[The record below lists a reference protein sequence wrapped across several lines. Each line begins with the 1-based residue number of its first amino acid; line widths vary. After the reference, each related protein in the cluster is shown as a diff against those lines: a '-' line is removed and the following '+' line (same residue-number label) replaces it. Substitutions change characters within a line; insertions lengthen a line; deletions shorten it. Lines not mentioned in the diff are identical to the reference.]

1 MKQISIIVIL
11 FFIISNT
18 IHSQEITVFPGFWGN
33 KYYLNSDQISASEV
47 SRLMKD
53 VPYANTEWGKSKAQM
68 TGAWV
73 AVGAQFGFLF
83 WQLNRIKN
91 NESGT
96 PQLIGNIT
104 YHRFPIHL
112 FVVVEQH

>member
-1 MKQISIIVIL
+1 MQASLCKYQL
-11 FFIISNT
+11 FKFKPLMLSN
-18 IHSQEITVFPGFWGN
+18 N
-33 KYYLNSDQISASEV
+33 KHDNVEISASEV

-73 AVGAQFGFLF
+73 ALGAQFGFLF